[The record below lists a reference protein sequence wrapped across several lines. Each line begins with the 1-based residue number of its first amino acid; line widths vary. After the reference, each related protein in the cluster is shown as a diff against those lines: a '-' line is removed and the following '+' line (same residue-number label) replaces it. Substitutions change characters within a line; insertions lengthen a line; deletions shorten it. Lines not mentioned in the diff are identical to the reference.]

1 MTRIGY
7 LDCPAGISGDMLL
20 GALIDVGWPEQ
31 KLRELISKLKLGDV
45 QLKVERVSKRGIA
58 ATQVNI
64 LSSPHQPHRG
74 LHDLSS
80 IVMQADLP
88 SLIQQRAISA
98 LQLLAEA
105 ESQVHGVPVDRI
117 HFHEVGAVDT
127 IVDIV
132 GAIVGFE
139 ELNIASVHC
148 SALPWSR
155 GTIKTEHGIL
165 PVPPPAVALLL
176 RDVPVV
182 GADIEGETVTP
193 TGATLARTLAKQF
206 GTMPSMRV
214 ERVGYGAGQRD
225 WPDRPNVLRL
235 TIGESAGEAA
245 GLQVE
250 QLVVLS
256 CNIDDM
262 NPQWYEPLM
271 KHLNDSGALDVWLTP
286 AQMKKGRP
294 AIVVEVLCRLPDA
307 PPVRDRLLRHSTTLG
322 VRESVV
328 TRYSLPRRVET
339 VQTVYGAVRMKVA
352 ELPDGSVKASP
363 EHEDCVTR
371 AGEHGVSVGEVW
383 LAAIKAFKSASRPEE
398 ASL

>member
-1 MTRIGY
+1 MSRIAY

-31 KLRELISKLKLGDV
+31 SLRELISKLKLGDV
-45 QLKVERVSKRGIA
+45 QLKVDRVSKRGIA

-64 LSSPHQPHRG
+64 LSSSHQPHRG
-74 LHDLSS
+74 LHDLSA
-80 IVMQADLP
+80 IVMQAELP
-88 SLIQQRAISA
+88 GAIQQQAISA
-98 LQLLAEA
+98 LRLLAEA

-132 GAIVGFE
+132 GALVGFT
-139 ELNIASVHC
+139 ELNITEVHC

-155 GTIKTEHGIL
+155 GTVKTEHGIL

-182 GADIEGETVTP
+182 GADIDGETVTP

-206 GTMPSMRV
+206 GTMPAMRV

-235 TIGESAGEAA
+235 TIGESADDAA
-245 GLQVE
+245 GLLVE

-262 NPQWYEPLM
+262 NPQWYEPLV
-271 KHLNDSGALDVWLTP
+271 KQLNDAGALDVWLTP
-286 AQMKKGRP
+286 VQMKKGRP
-294 AIVVEVLCRLPDA
+294 AIVVEVLCRSSEGA
-307 PPVRDRLLRHSTTLG
+307 QVRELLLRHTTTLG
-322 VRESVV
+322 VREAVIS
-328 TRYSLPRRVET
+328 RHSLPRHLET
-339 VQTVYGAVRMKVA
+339 VQTVYGAIRMKVA
-352 ELPDGSVKASP
+352 GLPDGSTKAWP
-363 EHEDCVTR
+363 EHEDCVAR
-371 AGEHGVSVGEVW
+371 AGEHGVSVGDVW
-383 LAAIKAFKSASRPEE
+383 SAAIQTLKLGQPS
-398 ASL
+398 

>member
-1 MTRIGY
+1 VTRIGY

-31 KLRELISKLKLGDV
+31 NLRELISKLKLGDV
-45 QLKVERVSKRGIA
+45 QLKVDRISKRGIA

-74 LHDLSS
+74 LHDLSA
-80 IVMQADLP
+80 IVMQAELP
-88 SLIQQRAISA
+88 GAIQQRVISA
-98 LQLLAEA
+98 LRLLAEA

-132 GAIVGFE
+132 GALVGFE
-139 ELNIASVHC
+139 QLNIAEVHC

-176 RDVPVV
+176 RDLPVV

-206 GTMPSMRV
+206 GTMPPMRV

-235 TIGESAGEAA
+235 TIGESAGDAM

-262 NPQWYEPLM
+262 NPQWYEPLANELFAA
-271 KHLNDSGALDVWLTP
+271 KALDVWLESV
-286 AQMKKGRP
+286 QMKKGRP
-294 AIVVEVLCRLPDA
+294 GTIVNVLCAPGDA
-307 PPVRDRLLRHSTTLG
+307 VVSRAILLRHTTTLG
-322 VRESVV
+322 VREMSV
-328 TRYSLPRRVET
+328 TRHSVPRTVET
-339 VQTVYGAVRMKVA
+339 VQTSYGAIRVKIA
-352 ELPDGSVKASP
+352 TLPDGSSKVSP
-363 EHEDCVTR
+363 EHDDCAAKAR
-371 AGEHGVSVGEVW
+371 EFGVSLGEVW
-383 LAAIKAFKSASRPEE
+383 AAVIRNAKT
-398 ASL
+398 

>member
-1 MTRIGY
+1 MSRIAY

-20 GALIDVGWPEQ
+20 GALIDVGWPEHQ
-31 KLRELISKLKLGDV
+31 LRELISKLKLGDV
-45 QLKVERVSKRGIA
+45 QLKVDRVKKRGIA
-58 ATQVNI
+58 ATQVSI

-80 IVMQADLP
+80 IVRQAELP
-88 SLIQQRAISA
+88 EAIQQRAISA

-132 GAIVGFE
+132 GALVGFE
-139 ELNIASVHC
+139 ELGVTEVHC

-155 GTIKTEHGIL
+155 GTVKTEHGIL

-206 GTMPSMRV
+206 GPMPAMRV
-214 ERVGYGAGQRD
+214 ARLGYGAGQRD

-235 TIGESAGEAA
+235 TIGESADQSA
-245 GLQVE
+245 GLHVE

-262 NPQWYEPLM
+262 NPQ
-271 KHLNDSGALDVWLTP
+271 
-286 AQMKKGRP
+286 
-294 AIVVEVLCRLPDA
+294 
-307 PPVRDRLLRHSTTLG
+307 
-322 VRESVV
+322 
-328 TRYSLPRRVET
+328 
-339 VQTVYGAVRMKVA
+339 
-352 ELPDGSVKASP
+352 
-363 EHEDCVTR
+363 
-371 AGEHGVSVGEVW
+371 
-383 LAAIKAFKSASRPEE
+383 
-398 ASL
+398 

>member
-1 MTRIGY
+1 MTRVAY

-31 KLRELISKLKLGDV
+31 NLRALISKLKLGEV
-45 QLKVERVSKRGIA
+45 QLKVDRVSKRGIA
-58 ATQVNI
+58 ATQVSI
-64 LSSPHQPHRG
+64 LSPHHQPHRG
-74 LHDLSS
+74 LNDLSA
-80 IVMQADLP
+80 IVMQADIP
-88 SLIQQRAISA
+88 AAIQRVAISA

-132 GAIVGFE
+132 GALVGFTQ
-139 ELNIASVHC
+139 LNIAEVHC

-155 GTIKTEHGIL
+155 GTVKTEHGIL

-182 GADIEGETVTP
+182 GADIDGETVTP

-206 GTMPSMRV
+206 GTMPPMRV
-214 ERVGYGAGQRD
+214 ERVGYGAGQRE

-235 TIGESAGEAA
+235 TIGESADEAA

-250 QLVVLS
+250 QLVALS

-262 NPQWYEPLM
+262 NPQWYELLV
-271 KHLNDSGALDVWLTP
+271 KHLNDAGALDVWLTP
-286 AQMKKGRP
+286 AQMKKNRP
-294 AIVVEVLCRLPDA
+294 GTLVEVLCAADTAAKL
-307 PPVRDRLLRHSTTLG
+307 RDVLLVHTTTLG
-322 VRESVV
+322 VRETLV
-328 TRYSLPRRVET
+328 TRYSLAREIQT
-339 VQTVYGAVRMKVA
+339 VQTQYGEIRVKIAR
-352 ELPDGSVKASP
+352 LPDGSLKSSP
-363 EHEDCVTR
+363 EHDDCLAR
-371 AGEHGVSVGEVW
+371 AEQNGVSIREVW
-383 LAAIKAFKSASRPEE
+383 LEAFSKSNSPK
-398 ASL
+398 